1 VAGLISVVEL
11 RAKVERLVADRKRGA
26 AELRD
31 LRRFAQQLLNTRDQ
45 ERREVTCWL
54 IDNTVQSMA
63 AIKMSLSM
71 AKDTVVTLDPEMQSV
86 LADAV
91 ALLDRCAS
99 EIETKCAV
107 LYPPLLDN
115 LGLPAAMAWH
125 IKRFN
130 ESCGARA
137 VLDVPR
143 DLGRLPHEHE
153 VALFRIMQESLGSL
167 RRYPARRNAKVHV
180 YRRAAEAVIEVT
192 DAGYT
197 KRPNS
202 EISERVR
209 QFGGRLEIVSG
220 PRCATLRVTLPL
232 TRRHTR
238 PQLA

>member
-1 VAGLISVVEL
+1 VEGLISVVEL
-11 RAKVERLVADRKRGA
+11 LAKVERLVADHKRGT

-31 LRRFAQQLLNTRDQ
+31 LRRFAQQLLNARDQ

-54 IDNTVQSMA
+54 IENTVQSMA

-71 AKDTVVTLDPEMQSV
+71 AKDTVVTLDPEMQRV
-86 LADAV
+86 LGDAV
-91 ALLDRCAS
+91 ALLDLCVS
-99 EIETKCAV
+99 EIETKCAG

-115 LGLPAAMAWH
+115 LGLAAAMAWH

-130 ESCGARA
+130 EICGARA
-137 VLDVPR
+137 VLDVPS

-153 VALFRIMQESLGSL
+153 LALFRIMQESLGSL
-167 RRYPARRNAKVHV
+167 RRYSARRNAKVHV
-180 YRRAAEAVIEVT
+180 YRRATEAVIEVT
-192 DAGYT
+192 DAGCT
-197 KRPNS
+197 KRSKS

-209 QFGGRLEIVSG
+209 QLSGRLEIVSG

-232 TRRHTR
+232 TRQHAG